1 LCKLLLIEMENK
13 NFRFAL
19 GQIKTDQFAIIESA
33 YKANED
39 VNLKIGLQY
48 GSNKDEKLLSV
59 KVSVQFEQYTIPFI
73 IMEATCFFHI
83 EPSDWELL
91 IVENGLLIPK
101 VFITHLP
108 LLTIGTVRGIL
119 HAKTEGTNF
128 NGFVLPTVNVTELV
142 TTDIS
147 L

>member
-1 LCKLLLIEMENK
+1 MENK

-19 GQIKTDQFAIIESA
+19 GQIKTDQFAIIENA
-33 YKANED
+33 FKTNED
-39 VNLKIGLQY
+39 VNLKIGLQF
-48 GSNKDEKLLSV
+48 GSNKNDKLLSV
-59 KVSVQFEQYTIPFI
+59 KVSVQFEQNSVPFI
-73 IMEATCFFHI
+73 IMEASCFFHI
-83 EPSDWELL
+83 EPTDWEML

-101 VFITHLP
+101 VFITHLT
-108 LLTIGTVRGIL
+108 LLTVGTLRGVL